1 METAPTLSDVARKAG
16 VSTATVSRCLNAPDK
31 VISDTRERVLR
42 VVNELGY
49 TPNFGGRAL
58 AMQRTH
64 TVGAVIPTMDNSIFA
79 TGLQAFQQ
87 ELSNVGITLLVGC
100 SNYNSSDELEQI
112 KALVGRGADGLMLI
126 GQERPNATYE
136 FLEKRNIPYVLAW
149 TFRKGSEKCYVGFDN
164 FNAAKQL
171 ADYVLQFGHRNVAM
185 IAGITAG
192 NDRAADRLNGVKH
205 SLNSAGLDDLKVVE
219 SAYTLADAEQAFSE
233 LWQATP
239 KPTAVICGN
248 DVLAVGAIARAQEI
262 GLRVPEDISIVGFDD
277 IDLAS
282 IVSPKLTTVHVPHRR
297 MGKRAAEILIEMIN
311 NRTVAASYEIPFEI
325 TDRESLGYPNNQ

>member
-1 METAPTLSDVARKAG
+1 M
-16 VSTATVSRCLNAPDK
+16 
-31 VISDTRERVLR
+31 
-42 VVNELGY
+42 
-49 TPNFGGRAL
+49 
-58 AMQRTH
+58 
-64 TVGAVIPTMDNSIFA
+64 
-79 TGLQAFQQ
+79 
-87 ELSNVGITLLVGC
+87 
-100 SNYNSSDELEQI
+100 
-112 KALVGRGADGLMLI
+112 
-126 GQERPNATYE
+126 
-136 FLEKRNIPYVLAW
+136 
-149 TFRKGSEKCYVGFDN
+149 
-164 FNAAKQL
+164 
-171 ADYVLQFGHRNVAM
+171 
-185 IAGITAG
+185 
-192 NDRAADRLNGVKH
+192 KH

-239 KPTAVICGN
+239 KPTAIICGN

-325 TDRESLGYPNNQ
+325 TDRESLGYPNNL